1 MVGVCGEALGRAL
14 YELNQFVEKLR
25 QLRVGSVVGKWL
37 HRLTFAGQVELQPG
51 ILMDNFSPWHPGK
64 NVNR

>member
-25 QLRVGSVVGKWL
+25 QLEFSGGEMAPPS
-37 HRLTFAGQVELQPG
+37 HFAGQVELQPG